1 MQKKIIVLALAAAF
15 SAPAAFAADT
25 TVYGVVDAVIA
36 NVSASGTKGDTSVR
50 SSGLAG
56 SRLGVKSAEDIG
68 DGMKVG
74 AVLEYGLDLTD
85 GSALGN
91 ARQTYVSVEGGFG
104 KVAAGYLATTGY
116 DFSRFDPVN
125 GSLITPLGNITGK
138 GNFMIGNSA
147 SLKRIKRAVGYT
159 SPEMSGFTVVANYSG
174 SFDGATDA
182 GVSDAVDTTKSP
194 VYMVSANY
202 ASGPLSA
209 ALVYANKSAAGAT
222 VVKTTETAVGAAYDL
237 GIVALSAT
245 YQTNK
250 VDTGTDSDTAMSISA
265 KAPFGASAV
274 VLTYAKGTMTAQGA
288 DKDVSGYTVAYLN
301 SISKTTT
308 FYAAYSG
315 MTQGSATHTY
325 SVAGNAL
332 SGTSTALANGT
343 SSSMI
348 AAGLNKKF

>member
-56 SRLGVKSAEDIG
+56 SRLGVKSTEDIG

-125 GSLITPLGNITGK
+125 GSLITPLGNITAGGK
-138 GNFMIGNSA
+138 VFMIGNSA
-147 SLKRIKRAVGYT
+147 SLKRIQRAVGYT

-174 SFDGATDA
+174 SFDGNTDTTVA
-182 GVSDAVDTTKSP
+182 DTAVSTKSP

-288 DKDVSGYTVAYLN
+288 DKDVSGYTLAYLN

-332 SGTSTALANGT
+332 STAALANGT